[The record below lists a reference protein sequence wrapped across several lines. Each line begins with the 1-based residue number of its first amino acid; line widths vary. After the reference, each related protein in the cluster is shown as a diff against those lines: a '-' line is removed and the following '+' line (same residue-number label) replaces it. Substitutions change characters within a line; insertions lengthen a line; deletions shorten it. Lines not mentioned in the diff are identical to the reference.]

1 VRGGPAPRHTGQVGL
16 YRDQVVPRVT
26 DVVMNRA
33 DLRQTR
39 DRVAAG
45 LAGEVLEV
53 GFGSGLNVPHYPSA
67 VTTIIERMP
76 GSR

>member
-1 VRGGPAPRHTGQVGL
+1 L

-33 DLRQTR
+33 DLRQIR

-67 VTTIIERMP
+67 VTRVLTVDPARAGPEIVRLHL
-76 GSR
+76 